1 MDTRPSRVCRELEYE
16 FKKQFSSPGEKRYE
30 ILQSNAMLSS
40 SNATTVT
47 VISRI
52 SRIGKNKKND
62 NFHISRTKLETI
74 GKTIEEQPSPK
85 IPR

>member
-1 MDTRPSRVCRELEYE
+1 MDTRVCREFEYE
-16 FKKQFSSPGEKRYE
+16 FKKQFSSSREKKYE
-30 ILQSNAMLSS
+30 ILQSNATLS

-47 VISRI
+47 VISQI

>member
-1 MDTRPSRVCRELEYE
+1 MDTRVCRELEYE

-40 SNATTVT
+40 NATTVT
-47 VISRI
+47 VTSRI

>member
-1 MDTRPSRVCRELEYE
+1 MDTRVCRELEYE
-16 FKKQFSSPGEKRYE
+16 FKKQFSSSREKKYE
-30 ILQSNAMLSS
+30 ILQSNATLS

-47 VISRI
+47 VISQI

>member
-16 FKKQFSSPGEKRYE
+16 FKKQFSSPREKRYE
-30 ILQSNAMLSS
+30 ILQSNATLS

-47 VISRI
+47 VISQI

-74 GKTIEEQPSPK
+74 RKTIEEQPSPK

>member
-1 MDTRPSRVCRELEYE
+1 MDTRVCRELEYE

-30 ILQSNAMLSS
+30 ILQSNATLS

>member
-30 ILQSNAMLSS
+30 ILQSNATLS

-62 NFHISRTKLETI
+62 NFHISRTKLETT

>member
-1 MDTRPSRVCRELEYE
+1 MDTRVCRELEYE

-30 ILQSNAMLSS
+30 ILQSNATLS

-47 VISRI
+47 VISQI

-62 NFHISRTKLETI
+62 NFHISRTKLETV

>member
-1 MDTRPSRVCRELEYE
+1 MDTRVCRELEYE
-16 FKKQFSSPGEKRYE
+16 FKKQFSSPREKRYE
-30 ILQSNAMLSS
+30 ILQSNATLS

>member
-1 MDTRPSRVCRELEYE
+1 MDTRVCREFEYE

-30 ILQSNAMLSS
+30 ILQSNATLS

-47 VISRI
+47 VISQI

>member
-1 MDTRPSRVCRELEYE
+1 MDTRVCRELEYE

-30 ILQSNAMLSS
+30 ILQSNATLS

-47 VISRI
+47 VISQI

-62 NFHISRTKLETI
+62 NFHISRTKLETT

>member
-1 MDTRPSRVCRELEYE
+1 MDTRVCRELEYE

-30 ILQSNAMLSS
+30 ILQSNATLS

-62 NFHISRTKLETI
+62 NFHISRTKLETV

>member
-1 MDTRPSRVCRELEYE
+1 MDTRVCQELEYE

-30 ILQSNAMLSS
+30 ILQSNATLS

>member
-1 MDTRPSRVCRELEYE
+1 MDTRVCRELEYE
-16 FKKQFSSPGEKRYE
+16 FKKQFSSPREKRYE
-30 ILQSNAMLSS
+30 ILQSNATLS

-47 VISRI
+47 VISQI

>member
-1 MDTRPSRVCRELEYE
+1 MDTRVCRELEYE
-16 FKKQFSSPGEKRYE
+16 FKKQFSSPGEKRYG
-30 ILQSNAMLSS
+30 ILQSNAMLS

>member
-1 MDTRPSRVCRELEYE
+1 MDTRVCRELEYE

-30 ILQSNAMLSS
+30 ILQSNATLS

-47 VISRI
+47 VISQI

>member
-1 MDTRPSRVCRELEYE
+1 MDTRVCRELEYE

-40 SNATTVT
+40 NATTVT
-47 VISRI
+47 VISQI